1 MTARLLATELERR
14 LRGDA
19 LTLAFDT
26 NAIFSHRRFYEVCD
40 AINQWNDGQRSADP
54 VKLVLCSV
62 AYGEKLLDMRQ
73 VHQVAAYGNFDE
85 AKILKV
91 LAQKNVDVCPFA
103 SEHAGKMSA
112 LLHRHY
118 PSQATWQ
125 AAKRELYIQRLGAQ
139 ALRQQIPG
147 LGRTCSA
154 TVDWLIAAHAQ
165 MQSSVLV
172 TDDQGEEFAQI
183 TDQTQMKELEAA
195 LAALGVWPA
204 PSRSMT

>member
-14 LRGDA
+14 LRVEA

-26 NAIFSHRRFYEVCD
+26 NAVFSHRRFLDVCD
-40 AINQWNDGQRSADP
+40 AILQWNDRQRSADP
-54 VKLVLCSV
+54 IKLVLCAV

-73 VHQVAAYGNFDE
+73 EHQSATFGKFDE
-85 AKILKV
+85 AKILRV
-91 LAQKNVDVCPFA
+91 LAQKKVDVCAFA

-125 AAKRELYIQRLGAQ
+125 TAKRELYIQRLGAQ
-139 ALRQQIPG
+139 ALREQIPG
-147 LGRTCSA
+147 SGRTCSA
-154 TVDWLIAAHAQ
+154 TVDWLIAAQAQ

-183 TDQTQMKELEAA
+183 TDQTQMQELEAA
-195 LAALGVWPA
+195 LAALGVWSA